1 MLNLPRSC
9 PKMAQRRFGSDS
21 AGSSPGSV
29 SPTLHSCVLESPVLQ
44 TPRALSAQDEIIR
57 QGNAEASEIEPLMT
71 EESRYGSIENPNP
84 DDQRASMSL
93 HFRGRSSRDEIGSV
107 SNWEILR
114 WGWHFVFTDTILTPC
129 HEDETGVSPWTT
141 MATTSTLWGPFSVLH
156 VLGANFG
163 ILWHVEIAHPHLI
176 SWRLI
181 FQNTPSLTCILPSCL
196 TGLEIIFG

>member
-1 MLNLPRSC
+1 MLNLPRSR

-29 SPTLHSCVLESPVLQ
+29 SPTLHSCVLELESPAVFQ

-107 SNWEILR
+107 SKWKILR
-114 WGWHFVFTDTILTPC
+114 
-129 HEDETGVSPWTT
+129 
-141 MATTSTLWGPFSVLH
+141 
-156 VLGANFG
+156 
-163 ILWHVEIAHPHLI
+163 
-176 SWRLI
+176 
-181 FQNTPSLTCILPSCL
+181 
-196 TGLEIIFG
+196 